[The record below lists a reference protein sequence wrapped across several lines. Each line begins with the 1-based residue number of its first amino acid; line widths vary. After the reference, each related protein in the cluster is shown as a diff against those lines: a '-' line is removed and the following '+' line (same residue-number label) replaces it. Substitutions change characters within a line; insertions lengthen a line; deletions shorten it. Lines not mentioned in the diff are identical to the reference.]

1 MSSSEHDQ
9 AARDAI
15 ELLKEFSYFDQNVI
29 QVVKAKLFQTFV
41 ATSLSQMQDI
51 FGSVRRSMV
60 FRAASP
66 ETEDQSLGVGGTLID
81 KIGYCIRYILLLVTM
96 SSSEH
101 DQAARDAIKLLEEFS
116 YFDQNVIQVVKAK
129 LFQTFIAT
137 SLSHSSLTDARHFRI
152 SSSVNGVPCCFTV
165 DRRSVTRSWWNP
177 S

>member
-1 MSSSEHDQ
+1 MQ
-9 AARDAI
+9 A
-15 ELLKEFSYFDQNVI
+15 
-29 QVVKAKLFQTFV
+29 
-41 ATSLSQMQDI
+41 I
-51 FGSVRRSMV
+51 FGSVRRSLV
-60 FRAASP
+60 FRTASP
-66 ETEDQSLGVGGTLID
+66 ETEDQSLRVGETLVD
-81 KIGYCIRYILLLVTM
+81 KTVTASVILD
-96 SSSEH
+96 EH